1 MNNFDLRKYLSENK
15 LGEDRSK
22 SNRFM
27 GIFKPS
33 EDVFQR
39 VIKNANPSE
48 IEDLI
53 KYTEAN
59 GDEVERSGKNAWGIT
74 KESGEGS
81 QAVWQYL
88 DGNLMFTNLKYPSVY
103 DDYIKNM

>member
-1 MNNFDLRKYLSENK
+1 MNNFDLRKYLSENRIR
-15 LGEDRSK
+15 EDRSK

-39 VIKNANPSE
+39 IIKNINPSE
-48 IEDLI
+48 VEDLI
-53 KYTEAN
+53 QYTESN
-59 GDEVERSGKNAWGIT
+59 GDEVGRNGKNAWGIT
-74 KESGEGS
+74 KESGEAN

-88 DGNLMFTNLKYPSVY
+88 DGNLMFINLEYPSVY